1 MCSPRD
7 LSKSEVS
14 ELRGLL
20 QMNLNVDACN
30 DEDIE
35 DADILLEYACDMV
48 TEGQNIKHIVRELAS
63 LEMTICD
70 RVVATRMGNCLLN

>member
-1 MCSPRD
+1 MTTNSAALMCSPRD

-20 QMNLNVDACN
+20 QINLNMDACN

-63 LEMTICD
+63 LDMSI
-70 RVVATRMGNCLLN
+70 L